1 MVYTIVNY
9 DFYNNYYKNILK
21 IALSNSDCFSF
32 FTSKHIHKK
41 EHPDKYFDFL
51 ERLNTY
57 KISSDEIETPKYTTG
72 QQIHCYRI
80 NKITTQILN
89 EPTDFAAW
97 NSYDYPE
104 DLTFYRN
111 NTPWFRCISHERIVL
126 INETNTKAFEELK
139 KLGLT
144 FMKIKDTNFI

>member
-1 MVYTIVNY
+1 MVYTLINY
-9 DFYNNYYKNILK
+9 DFYNNFYKNILK

-32 FTSKHIHKK
+32 FTSKHIRKK
-41 EHPDKYFDFL
+41 EHPNKYFDFL
-51 ERLNTY
+51 ERLSTH
-57 KISSDEIETPKYTTG
+57 KIISDKIETPRYTAG
-72 QQIHCYRI
+72 QQFHCYRI
-80 NKITTQILN
+80 NSITTQILS

-104 DLTFYRN
+104 DLAFYRN
-111 NTPWFRCISHERIVL
+111 NTPWFRCISHEKIVL
-126 INETNTKAFEELK
+126 INETNIKAFEELK